1 MGDLK
6 LHGTAFSPFVYRV
19 IWALKLKGLD
29 YEYIEEDLFNK
40 SDLLLKYNP
49 VYKKIPVLTHGGKPV
64 AESSVILEYIEET
77 WPHNPLLSADPHE
90 KAVAR
95 FWFKFGDDKGLTIVE
110 FCIKVGEEQE
120 KAIQDSLEVLK
131 ILEEHGLGE
140 KKFFGGESIG
150 LADMALGWVAYWMCM
165 LEEAAG
171 IKLLEE
177 HKFPRLFKWTKNFKE
192 FPIIKENLPD
202 YDQTLAHFKSIREK
216 IVATATK

>member
-6 LHGTAFSPFVYRV
+6 LHGTASSPFVYRV

-29 YEYIEEDLFNK
+29 YEYVEEDLSNK

-49 VYKKIPVLTHGGKPV
+49 VYKRVPVLIHGGKPV

-95 FWFKFGDDKGLTIVE
+95 FWSKFGDDKRPTIVGIL
-110 FCIKVGEEQE
+110 IKVGEEQE

-140 KKFFGGESIG
+140 KEFFGGETIG
-150 LADMALGWVAYWMCM
+150 LADMALGWMAYWMCM
-165 LEEAAG
+165 MEEAAG
-171 IKLLEE
+171 VKLFEE
-177 HKFPRLFKWTKNFKE
+177 HKFPRLFKWTRNFKE

-202 YDQTLAHFKSIREK
+202 RNELLAYYKSLRKMID
-216 IVATATK
+216 